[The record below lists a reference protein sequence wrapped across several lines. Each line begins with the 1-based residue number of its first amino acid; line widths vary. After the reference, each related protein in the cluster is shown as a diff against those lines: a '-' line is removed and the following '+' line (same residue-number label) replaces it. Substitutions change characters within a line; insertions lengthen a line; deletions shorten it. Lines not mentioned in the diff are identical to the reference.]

1 MRNPTMMAAR
11 LRGAFVGSA
20 AAAVSIAA
28 HALGGGTMAPGAAP
42 VALLIAACAAVGV
55 LAGARPHR
63 HGIGE
68 MMATLAVAQAVAHIA
83 STLSAPHQHDARATS
98 VMLGTHLAAVPL
110 GALLIRAAEHAVLR
124 AASDVRR
131 TVRVLGEGPSAP
143 VRIGSPA
150 FEHAPPHPRRPL
162 LGSGCGLRG
171 PPPPR

>member
-1 MRNPTMMAAR
+1 MRNPTVVAAR

-28 HALGGGTMAPGAAP
+28 HALGGGAIAPGVAP
-42 VALLIAACAAVGV
+42 IALLIAACAAVGV
-55 LAGARPHR
+55 LAGARPR
-63 HGIGE
+63 RGSLGE

-83 STLSAPHQHDARATS
+83 STLSAPHHHDAGATS

-124 AASDVRR
+124 AASDVRD

-143 VRIGSPA
+143 AWIGSPA
-150 FEHAPPHPRRPL
+150 FGHALPRPRRPL
-162 LGSGCGLRG
+162 LSSGSGLRG